1 MLHQTDTTMTNTTL
15 TQNENTVLNAIVNAL
30 EIKGSTSISF
40 QDVMDNVTDFVSPY
54 IAYSISIKKVEELV
68 IDLAKK
74 NFISVD
80 CAWNIVKK

>member
-1 MLHQTDTTMTNTTL
+1 MTNTTL